1 MKKNPWSGGIS
12 MSYFDRGPRYRD
24 REEAGEVL
32 ASRLEEYRGEDLV
45 ILAIPNG
52 GVPVAYVISDR
63 LAADLYLL
71 VVRKLQLPDN
81 PEAGF
86 GALTSDGFILLNHE
100 LTHSAGLSESDIERQ
115 KEKAMESI
123 RKRQE
128 FFGQRAVLPPLE
140 GRSVLLVDDGLA
152 SGFTMSAAVE
162 SVKKKGAKEVMIAVP
177 TSSASAYERLEP
189 KVDKIIC
196 PDVSGLNFFAVA
208 NAYEHW
214 YDLSMEEVLKLLL
227 SLPSP
232 IPA

>member
-1 MKKNPWSGGIS
+1 
-12 MSYFDRGPRYRD
+12 
-24 REEAGEVL
+24 
-32 ASRLEEYRGEDLV
+32 
-45 ILAIPNG
+45 
-52 GVPVAYVISDR
+52 
-63 LAADLYLL
+63 
-71 VVRKLQLPDN
+71 LP
-81 PEAGF
+81 A
-86 GALTSDGFILLNHE
+86 
-100 LTHSAGLSESDIERQ
+100 
-115 KEKAMESI
+115 
-123 RKRQE
+123 
-128 FFGQRAVLPPLE
+128 LE